1 MRTWWFCMLEQRW
14 KNNTTVSRFHSLGIY
29 RVYPTLYNAD
39 LDCKRL
45 IWNDGRLT
53 GSGRV
58 TCVNSR
64 TIVKR
69 SKSTFD
75 VLSMVFVACFRHNTH
90 HTFTFKRNMLKWT
103 SFIWREC
110 SLLLYQNG
118 VCVDIYRDSDRNTP
132 ETLTSG
138 ACVMQNVHQW
148 YQKPQRDASMWHS
161 TSETTFIWRN
171 SDLQWSGH

>member
-110 SLLLYQNG
+110 SLLMYQNG
-118 VCVDIYRDSDRNTP
+118 VCVDICRDSDRYTP
-132 ETLTSG
+132 ETVTAG
-138 ACVMQNVHQW
+138 AGVMQMTTRGIR
-148 YQKPQRDASMWHS
+148 KPIGTLPVRHA
-161 TSETTFIWRN
+161 TPETTSFGRN
-171 SDLQWSGH
+171 SDFCWSGH